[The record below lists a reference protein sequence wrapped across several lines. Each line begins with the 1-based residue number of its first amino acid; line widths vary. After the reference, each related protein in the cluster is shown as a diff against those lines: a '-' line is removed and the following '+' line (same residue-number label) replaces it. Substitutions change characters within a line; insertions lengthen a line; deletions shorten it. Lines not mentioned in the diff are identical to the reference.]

1 MKTAKPIGISETPK
15 FPCPKWDKVTGQL
28 NFFGTPV
35 RNMKKCARVWRR
47 NIKALLEG
55 NTRGLTRKGSAL
67 DIRFSRRLKP
77 QCNEN
82 KILVTLRITV

>member
-35 RNMKKCARVWRR
+35 EQHKECARVWRR

-55 NTRGLTRKGSAL
+55 NTRGLTNARRKELAQL
-67 DIRFSRRLKP
+67 DRQLEAFLG
-77 QCNEN
+77 
-82 KILVTLRITV
+82 